1 MYENKNEINK
11 EKQYIELKNDSNR
24 EINRLDDNNKLLK
37 TILTVVGISAV
48 IVLLFF
54 LINRDSDYE
63 KGMSLLNNK
72 NYSEALFEFQKVG
85 PDKEEFVMAQSKIN
99 YINGITAL
107 NEGRKSEALMLL
119 AKVEKSDQYYRETK
133 VLIEKINNEKT
144 RVDLESLSQKINLQV
159 DKLETVKNSIDS
171 AAVQVN
177 EAESKTNL
185 TDNNINSYK
194 PLQNLISQFE
204 YQYKAAETP
213 GSITK
218 KENLRIMDSLY
229 VYQVNSNLTRKG
241 DAALI
246 EIKRTAESWMR
257 MRIDLVN
264 ELIRNN
270 SEDTKT
276 IVMIKEE
283 GDKLYSKL
291 LTLLK
296 S

>member
-1 MYENKNEINK
+1 
-11 EKQYIELKNDSNR
+11 
-24 EINRLDDNNKLLK
+24 
-37 TILTVVGISAV
+37 
-48 IVLLFF
+48 
-54 LINRDSDYE
+54 
-63 KGMSLLNNK
+63 MSLLNNK

>member
-1 MYENKNEINK
+1 
-11 EKQYIELKNDSNR
+11 
-24 EINRLDDNNKLLK
+24 
-37 TILTVVGISAV
+37 
-48 IVLLFF
+48 
-54 LINRDSDYE
+54 
-63 KGMSLLNNK
+63 
-72 NYSEALFEFQKVG
+72 
-85 PDKEEFVMAQSKIN
+85 
-99 YINGITAL
+99 
-107 NEGRKSEALMLL
+107 MLL

-177 EAESKTNL
+177 EDEMNL

-229 VYQVNSNLTRKG
+229 VYQVNSNLTRKRCCF
-241 DAALI
+241 D
-246 EIKRTAESWMR
+246 
-257 MRIDLVN
+257 
-264 ELIRNN
+264 
-270 SEDTKT
+270 
-276 IVMIKEE
+276 
-283 GDKLYSKL
+283 
-291 LTLLK
+291 
-296 S
+296 

>member
-37 TILTVVGISAV
+37 TILTVVGISTV

-159 DKLETVKNSIDS
+159 YKLETVKNSIDS